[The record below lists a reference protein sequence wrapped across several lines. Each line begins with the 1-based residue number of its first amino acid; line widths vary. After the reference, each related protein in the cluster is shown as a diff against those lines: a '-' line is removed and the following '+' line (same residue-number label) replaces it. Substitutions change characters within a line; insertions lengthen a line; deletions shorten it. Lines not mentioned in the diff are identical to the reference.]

1 MKRVVDLDVDI
12 GADAVDYKYVFLFYF
27 PQTPIH
33 HLFFFLAQLPTKNR
47 SLVLK
52 RRCVN

>member
-12 GADAVDYKYVFLFYF
+12 GADAVDYKYVLSLLIV
-27 PQTPIH
+27 PTIINV
-33 HLFFFLAQLPTKNR
+33 FLAQSPTKNLF
-47 SLVLK
+47 LVLK